1 MRNSLS
7 YGSGMNDQPPKDPMQ
22 ELTEEVRRFNEH
34 NFVWVQNSLWR
45 IVLYQFLRGLAFGL
59 GTALG
64 ATVLVSLLVWW
75 LSQFEFLPII
85 GEWAAELVNE
95 IENLR

>member
-1 MRNSLS
+1 
-7 YGSGMNDQPPKDPMQ
+7 MNDETPKDPIE
-22 ELTEEVRRFNEH
+22 ELTDEVRKLNDHKFIR
-34 NFVWVQNSLWR
+34 VQNSLWR
-45 IVLYQFLRGLAFGL
+45 IVVYQFLRGLAFGL

-85 GEWAAELVNE
+85 GEWAAQLVKQ
-95 IENLR
+95 IESAQ

>member
-1 MRNSLS
+1 MSD
-7 YGSGMNDQPPKDPMQ
+7 GTPKDPI
-22 ELTEEVRRFNEH
+22 EALTDEVRKLNEH
-34 NFVWVQNSLWR
+34 KFIKVQNSLWR
-45 IVLYQFLRGLAFGL
+45 IVTYQFLRGLAFGL

-85 GEWAAELVNE
+85 GEWAAELVKQ
-95 IENLR
+95 IESAQ

>member
-1 MRNSLS
+1 MS
-7 YGSGMNDQPPKDPMQ
+7 DETKTDPINQ
-22 ELTEEVRRFNEH
+22 LTDEVRKLNNHHFIR
-34 NFVWVQNSLWR
+34 VQNSLWR
-45 IVLYQFLRGLAFGL
+45 IVVYQFLRGLAFGL

-85 GEWAAELVNE
+85 GEWAAELVTH
-95 IENLR
+95 IESTQQR

>member
-1 MRNSLS
+1 MS
-7 YGSGMNDQPPKDPMQ
+7 DEIPKNPIE
-22 ELTEEVRRFNEH
+22 ELTEEVRRLNGH
-34 NFVWVQNSLWR
+34 NFIRVQNSLWR
-45 IVLYQFLRGLAFGL
+45 ILLYQFLRGLAFGL

-85 GEWAAELVNE
+85 GEWAAQLVNQ
-95 IENLR
+95 IEDLR